1 MDVITLA
8 RELGK
13 AIQQDERYII
23 FRNAEKVND
32 EDMELQKM
40 IEEFNDLRAE
50 INNEVSKKEKDSA
63 KIEELDKRF
72 KKLYNDIVNR
82 PDMIIYTEAK
92 NKLDK
97 MLSYVNQIIVGS
109 VQGADP
115 DEIEEQVQCSGSCS
129 CCSGCH

>member
-1 MDVITLA
+1 MDIITLA

-32 EDMELQKM
+32 EDEELQKM

-50 INNEVSKKEKDSA
+50 MNNEMSKKEKDSA

-72 KKLYNDIVNR
+72 KTLYNDIINR
-82 PDMIIYTEAK
+82 PDMIVYTEAK

-97 MLSYVNQIIVGS
+97 VLTYVNQIIVGS

-115 DEIEEQVQCSGSCS
+115 NTIEEQVQCSGSCS
-129 CCSGCH
+129 GCNGCH